1 MSNLFR
7 TFMGSSTRPWLR
19 NDGSERLFTLKLKGV
34 ENPLDPD
41 PYWEANYG
49 GGNGIY
55 DTSSKSNSRRLKE
68 ALDAHRKLSAEK
80 DQFDFP
86 VEKMLVFSDVVMWL
100 PSKVWSS
107 SSREGG
113 ERLYMLSEK
122 LKYRHRTDFGD
133 ELYKQR
139 QPHYAI
145 MPLNTLAM
153 DEVVFQFGLGVYLP
167 REEDIQTAEVKVL
180 EQGKEPVALPNW
192 QFFETPNGNERPST
206 LYAEQHFLLLGN
218 SLSESAIQSPRWFSK
233 KLGYLMVDT
242 HREPNRIYGDDD
254 YITAGKLSSIGDTSF
269 CSFHTVDNDNKES
282 LKLAIERNLNQA
294 TTDNNETSASTAP
307 PVINDVNDTNHTND
321 DNNPV
326 DSGETVISPPDDYT
340 DSPLAGLTVISSD
353 EDPIF
358 HYRYFLTITG
368 IVLPRIHYIG
378 IKYWVLHL
386 NQQGMPAADDE
397 ISQWKLRGN
406 QHILEWCEADNEQW
420 QPLEISGSLPFP
432 ATNPITCR
440 APVIADKQYGIL
452 ILPQP
457 LASPLSHQS
466 ITLGRGEENQISL
479 QLLNRNDSIEWQRAT
494 RRKQSMG
501 HLGLSSRHLNLSID
515 GQSMALQQLSGSA
528 PTYLLQDQM
537 ISRTLEPKSNTKV
550 KLSSGEELIVGNYLL
565 QYQREYTHDNKV

>member
-49 GGNGIY
+49 GGNAMY
-55 DTSSKSNSRRLKE
+55 DASSESNSRRLKD

-139 QPHYAI
+139 SPHYAI
-145 MPLNTLAM
+145 MPLSSLAI

-180 EQGKEPVALPNW
+180 QQGKEPAALPNW
-192 QFFETPNGNERPST
+192 QFFETPNGNERAST

-218 SLSESAIQSPRWFSK
+218 TLSESAIQSPSWFSK
-233 KLGYLMVDT
+233 KLGYIMVDT

-254 YITAGKLSSIGDTSF
+254 YITAGELSSIADTSF
-269 CSFHTVDNDNKES
+269 CSFHTVDEGNNES
-282 LKLAIERNLNQA
+282 IKLVIERNLNQA
-294 TTDNNETSASTAP
+294 IINNKTVENNNSANNPNHTDTDTNETSDQP
-307 PVINDVNDTNHTND
+307 HTD
-321 DNNPV
+321 
-326 DSGETVISPPDDYT
+326 
-340 DSPLAGLTVISSD
+340 
-353 EDPIF
+353 
-358 HYRYFLTITG
+358 
-368 IVLPRIHYIG
+368 
-378 IKYWVLHL
+378 
-386 NQQGMPAADDE
+386 
-397 ISQWKLRGN
+397 
-406 QHILEWCEADNEQW
+406 
-420 QPLEISGSLPFP
+420 
-432 ATNPITCR
+432 
-440 APVIADKQYGIL
+440 
-452 ILPQP
+452 
-457 LASPLSHQS
+457 
-466 ITLGRGEENQISL
+466 
-479 QLLNRNDSIEWQRAT
+479 
-494 RRKQSMG
+494 
-501 HLGLSSRHLNLSID
+501 
-515 GQSMALQQLSGSA
+515 
-528 PTYLLQDQM
+528 
-537 ISRTLEPKSNTKV
+537 
-550 KLSSGEELIVGNYLL
+550 
-565 QYQREYTHDNKV
+565 